1 MSTLAK
7 RNNSVKNNCAKVST
21 KSFTVNCLEKHG
33 IHLKKQFGQNFL
45 VDSNVINRIIDFSK
59 VISNDYV
66 IEVGPGIG
74 SLTCALLNVGANV
87 VSIEADETL
96 VPALLENVE
105 PRSTHFSLVLKD
117 ALKIDCHD
125 IPFSPNKFIA
135 NLPYSVAAR
144 LIIDFFKKF
153 ESLESAC
160 VMVQK
165 EVADRICAVP
175 GNKDYGAY
183 TVKIQSIVDIEDRFD
198 VSRNS
203 FLPPPRIDSSVI
215 RLVKKDNL
223 PAEIS
228 DIFKTAN
235 ALFCNRRKTI
245 YNCAISSFGK
255 DNSTNIKEWF
265 KSCNIDSGLRAEVL
279 SIKDFHNL
287 ASKLNI
293 FMR

>member
-1 MSTLAK
+1 MST
-7 RNNSVKNNCAKVST
+7 NCEKVST
-21 KSFTVNCLEKHG
+21 KSFTVNCLDRHG
-33 IHLKKQFGQNFL
+33 IHLKKKFGQNFL
-45 VDSNVINRIIDFSK
+45 IDSNIVNRIIDLSGVMPDDK
-59 VISNDYV
+59 V

-87 VSIEADETL
+87 ASVEADVTL

-105 PRSTHFSLVLKD
+105 ARSAQFKLILKD
-117 ALKIDCHD
+117 ALKIDSRD
-125 IPFSPNKFIA
+125 LPFCPNKFIA
-135 NLPYSVAAR
+135 NLPYSVASR

-165 EVADRICAVP
+165 EVADRICAKP

-183 TVKIQSIVDIEDRFD
+183 SVKIQSIADVEDRFD

-203 FLPPPRIDSSVI
+203 FLPPPRVDSSVI

-223 PAEIS
+223 PAEID

-255 DNSTNIKEWF
+255 DNATNIRSWF
-265 KSCNIDSGLRAEVL
+265 ESCNIDPSLRAEVL

-287 ASKLNI
+287 ASKLYI